1 MHPFNPNGLFG
12 LGSNAMRPAL
22 RDEAAP
28 LYPDGTMPGD
38 LRGTMFPS
46 ATPNIPC
53 WRRRAAWINT
63 AGSFD
68 TTWCADARGSLIHR
82 DAKPGSHYAW
92 DADHVVPRGQGGP
105 EMPSNLRALNSSSH
119 RSEDSRR

>member
-1 MHPFNPNGLFG
+1 MHPFNPNGFFG
-12 LGSNAMRPAL
+12 LGSNAMMPAL

-28 LYPDGTMPGD
+28 LYPDATMPGD

-68 TTWCADARGSLIHR
+68 MTWCADARGSLIHR
-82 DAKPGSHYAW
+82 DAKPS
-92 DADHVVPRGQGGP
+92 GQGGP
-105 EMPSNLRALNSSSH
+105 DMPSNLRALNSSSH
-119 RSEDSRR
+119 RSEGDRR

>member
-12 LGSNAMRPAL
+12 LGANAGTPAL

-28 LYPDGTMPGD
+28 PHPSVMMPGG

-46 ATPNIPC
+46 APPNIPC

-68 TTWCADARGSLIHR
+68 ATWCADARGSLIHR
-82 DAKPGSHYAW
+82 DPSRDRTTRGTPITSCRGAKAV
-92 DADHVVPRGQGGP
+92 AILQTTCVR
-105 EMPSNLRALNSSSH
+105 
-119 RSEDSRR
+119 